1 LSAGAIAA
9 KERAAGT
16 RPPETAKIEARIT
29 GLQLSASGRVVFTLD
44 NGQVWRQLLV
54 EADML
59 AKLGD
64 SVTISRGWL
73 DSYWLQ
79 LRSGRGCKVTRVR

>member
-16 RPPETAKIEARIT
+16 RPAETTKIDARIT
-29 GLQLSASGRVVFTLD
+29 GLQLNATGRVVFTLD

-64 SVTISRGWL
+64 AVTISRGWL

-79 LRSGRGCKVTRVR
+79 LRSGRGCKVVRVR

>member
-1 LSAGAIAA
+1 LSAAAIAA
-9 KERAAGT
+9 KERAAGA
-16 RPPETAKIEARIT
+16 RPAETVKIEARIT
-29 GLQLSASGRVVFTLD
+29 GLALNGTGRVVFTLD

-59 AKLGD
+59 AKLND
-64 SVTISRGWL
+64 AVTISRGWL

-79 LRSGRGCKVTRVR
+79 LRSGRGCKVVRVR